1 MFSWGKPNSSLGRDC
16 NNPEDARF
24 PGEIT
29 SFPSK
34 ILTLAAGNNHVL
46 ALDFEG
52 KIYSWGDN
60 AYGQVILLNFH
71 EFSNRF
77 L

>member
-1 MFSWGKPNSSLGRDC
+1 M
-16 NNPEDARF
+16 DARF

-29 SFPSK
+29 SFENK
-34 ILTLAAGNNHVL
+34 ILTLATGYNHVL

-60 AYGQVILLNFH
+60 SYGQVMIIY
-71 EFSNRF
+71 FSNR
-77 L
+77 